1 MTIHA
6 TLTSLS
12 KLLTRS
18 YLAVKK
24 MNVSHGD
31 EKKLDFMMQ
40 YKEKSKLGGSERSTN
55 IGQRCLWVVEV

>member
-1 MTIHA
+1 MVGSQTMTIHA

-31 EKKLDFMMQ
+31 EKKLDFMM
-40 YKEKSKLGGSERSTN
+40 
-55 IGQRCLWVVEV
+55 